1 MTHGV
6 DHDMPDFDIS
16 MLQTIVD
23 DNKVDDSQ
31 GVDMES
37 EEEDGDDDIEMPEY
51 VDCSDIYDDDNGE
64 GDEDLDGNQD
74 LLPGVKTMFDEQ
86 KFILHKIIQLK
97 HCTQPKLYIQ
107 SKNIWKLLF

>member
-37 EEEDGDDDIEMPEY
+37 EEEDDDDIEMPEY
-51 VDCSDIYDDDNGE
+51 VDCSDIMMTIMVKGMKTWTDPS
-64 GDEDLDGNQD
+64 
-74 LLPGVKTMFDEQ
+74 LL
-86 KFILHKIIQLK
+86 
-97 HCTQPKLYIQ
+97 
-107 SKNIWKLLF
+107 